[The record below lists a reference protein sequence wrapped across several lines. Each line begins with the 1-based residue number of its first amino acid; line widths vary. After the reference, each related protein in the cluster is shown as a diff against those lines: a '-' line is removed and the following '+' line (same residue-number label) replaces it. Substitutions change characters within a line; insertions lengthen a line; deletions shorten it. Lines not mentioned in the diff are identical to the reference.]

1 MNGHRLRVLKRI
13 LRNTGADK
21 VMVSYTGFVLVDA
34 LLIWVTEPTIRTY
47 REALWYCYAVISTAG
62 FGDVVVTHP
71 LPRILSFILTAYSV
85 LVIAIVTG
93 VVVNYYTNMIE
104 IKNKETIT
112 AVLDQMERL
121 PELSKEEL
129 KELSARVSKM
139 RGNNRFHAPGH
150 DPGGPKTGYGS

>member
-13 LRNTGADK
+13 LQNTGADK
-21 VMVSYTGFVLVDA
+21 VMASYTGFVLVDA

-62 FGDVVVTHP
+62 FGDVVVTHA

-104 IKNKETIT
+104 IKNKETIS

-129 KELSARVSKM
+129 KELSARVSKI
-139 RGNNRFHAPGH
+139 RGSSRSRASGH
-150 DPGGPKTGYGS
+150 DPGGSKTGYGL